1 VTWQV
6 ATALGGGAVGLV
18 SLLAFAWYCIASV
31 KDAHAQVKAAREDRD
46 VERRLRTAAAKA
58 RDEALVSVAELT
70 KTVVTL
76 RAIKKVT
83 EEQDATEAAEK
94 AKEEQDA
101 IAGSADA
108 AADAAVDL
116 MRR

>member
-6 ATALGGGAVGLV
+6 AAALGGGAVGLV
-18 SLLAFAWYCIASV
+18 VALSFAWWAMATLR
-31 KDAHAQVKAAREDRD
+31 DAHGAKDKARDAHD
-46 VERRLRTAAAKA
+46 VERRLRTTAEKERDAALAN
-58 RDEALVSVAELT
+58 VVELT